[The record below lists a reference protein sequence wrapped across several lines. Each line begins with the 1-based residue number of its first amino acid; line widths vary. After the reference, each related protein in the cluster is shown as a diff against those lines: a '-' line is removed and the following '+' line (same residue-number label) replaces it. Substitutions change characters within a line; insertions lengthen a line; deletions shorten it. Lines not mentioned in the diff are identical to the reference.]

1 MSQAVPGELN
11 GWRSRTTFVLALSA
25 SAVGLGNL
33 WRFSYLT
40 GENGGGPFVVTYVL
54 CLFLVAVPLMVG
66 EVVIG
71 SHGKGGPVAAL
82 RRVADRSLLSRGW
95 SVLGWL
101 ACATGMLILAYYV
114 VVAGWGLAYARF
126 MQSGV
131 FSAASAPVVGEYFGD
146 FLAEPARQAYWQTLF
161 LLLAGGFV
169 LFGVRRGLGLMVW
182 LAVPCLLALLGA
194 LLKYSFD
201 NGDLVAAREFL
212 FSVKWIDFS
221 PRSILVALGH
231 AFFTLGVGVGTGISY
246 GAYAPRRIP
255 IGRSVMAVAVFDS
268 MIALLAGLAIFPLVF
283 ANNMAPAMGPGLL
296 FVSVPYAFGNLQL
309 GEWFGALFFLLM
321 VVAALGSAVAMM
333 EPVVRTLMQQARL
346 RRATAVLVVVST
358 VWILALGVVLGMGPA
373 PGDGWFA
380 NGKLFAFVD
389 VLTAQFLLP
398 LVSLGT
404 AILVGWRLRPELLRA
419 ELSRE
424 SDLFFSLW
432 RLLLRYIAP
441 SAIGVL
447 VLAALAAR
455 GV

>member
-1 MSQAVPGELN
+1 VSQAVPGELN

-246 GAYAPRRIP
+246 GAYARLDDCP
-255 IGRSVMAVAVFDS
+255 
-268 MIALLAGLAIFPLVF
+268 AG
-283 ANNMAPAMGPGLL
+283 GPGH
-296 FVSVPYAFGNLQL
+296 FPPGVRQQY
-309 GEWFGALFFLLM
+309 GARHGAGPAICQRALCLRQPAAGGM
-321 VVAALGSAVAMM
+321 VRRTVFPVDGGGRPRICGGTGGPNPDAAGATA
-333 EPVVRTLMQQARL
+333 TGH
-346 RRATAVLVVVST
+346 RRAGGGLHRVDS
-358 VWILALGVVLGMGPA
+358 GPGGGA
-373 PGDGWFA
+373 GHG
-380 NGKLFAFVD
+380 
-389 VLTAQFLLP
+389 
-398 LVSLGT
+398 
-404 AILVGWRLRPELLRA
+404 
-419 ELSRE
+419 
-424 SDLFFSLW
+424 
-432 RLLLRYIAP
+432 P
-441 SAIGVL
+441 SPS
-447 VLAALAAR
+447 
-455 GV
+455 